1 MSAGLSLLLVRPQVL
16 LSSLQNLVLL
26 LSLQLSGASDNGN
39 LLESNSST
47 VRSFGDLNRIRPDLS
62 DLDTFSSELIG
73 ELATSQEIMD
83 KVRGMESKLEYQI
96 KKLTALVDAE
106 QAKGAEVIEDAEE
119 GELYIVW
126 RGASTDEITR
136 PAVLP
141 T

>member
-39 LLESNSST
+39 LLESNSTT
-47 VRSFGDLNRIRPDLS
+47 VRSFGDLNRIRPDLN
-62 DLDTFSSELIG
+62 DVDTLSSELIG

-83 KVRGMESKLEYQI
+83 KVRGMETKLEYQI

-119 GELYIVW
+119 GELYMIC
-126 RGASTDEITR
+126 RGISTDEITR